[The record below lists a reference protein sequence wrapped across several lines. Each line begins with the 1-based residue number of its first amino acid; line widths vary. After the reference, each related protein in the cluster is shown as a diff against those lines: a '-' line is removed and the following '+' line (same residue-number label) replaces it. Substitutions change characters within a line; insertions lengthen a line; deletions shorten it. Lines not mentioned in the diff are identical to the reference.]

1 NIAEK
6 AGQLGQKMVD
16 AGKKTVGAWSEI
28 DEAMDTVTTK
38 TGLTGEALLGLQE
51 IAKGIA
57 TSLPSA
63 TFQESADAVG
73 ELNTQFGLT
82 GDTLQS
88 AAEYLLKYS
97 KITGEDIS
105 NSAINAK
112 KAIDAYG
119 LS

>member
-1 NIAEK
+1 MTLVKK

-16 AGKKTVGAWSEI
+16 AGKKTVDAWSEI

-57 TSLPSA
+57 TSLPA
-63 TFQESADAVG
+63 TTFQESADAVG

-82 GDTLQS
+82 IKCLVELIVAS
-88 AAEYLLKYS
+88 S
-97 KITGEDIS
+97 KKTKTHYIKEIVC
-105 NSAINAK
+105 
-112 KAIDAYG
+112 
-119 LS
+119 